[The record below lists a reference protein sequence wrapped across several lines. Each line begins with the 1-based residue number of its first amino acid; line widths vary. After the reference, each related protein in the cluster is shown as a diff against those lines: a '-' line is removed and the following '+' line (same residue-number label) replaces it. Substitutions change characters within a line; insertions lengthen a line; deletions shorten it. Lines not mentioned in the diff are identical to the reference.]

1 MNENVL
7 ILLNHFKYFY
17 SIESS
22 FKQKNYSK
30 GTNGTDIADLRI
42 DIENIIYNE
51 TIHMI
56 IYILLKQ
63 YGINYLEQ
71 LQIKSELIT
80 KGFQIIFNT
89 LDKAVIFKIIK
100 DELLK
105 NNQFKKDKKACKYL
119 DNDIKVFVSWLDFR
133 TIFFIVVNYVQ
144 NILIK
149 KINFIIVKFFIFI
162 TLYHNK
168 RLI

>member
-1 MNENVL
+1 
-7 ILLNHFKYFY
+7 
-17 SIESS
+17 
-22 FKQKNYSK
+22 
-30 GTNGTDIADLRI
+30 
-42 DIENIIYNE
+42 
-51 TIHMI
+51 
-56 IYILLKQ
+56 
-63 YGINYLEQ
+63 

-119 DNDIKVFVSWLDFR
+119 DNDIKLFVSWLDFR
-133 TIFFIVVNYVQ
+133 ITFFIVVNYVQ

-149 KINFIIVKFFIFI
+149 KINF
-162 TLYHNK
+162 
-168 RLI
+168 LIC